1 MIRCSLRE
9 NRERMGKRTKRMG
22 DSTDLS
28 GGPLPGGHWMAFFGA
43 FGPTNSFL
51 ESKNHG
57 CTADIP
63 SGDLT

>member
-1 MIRCSLRE
+1 
-9 NRERMGKRTKRMG
+9 MG